1 MIRQLRSILSFV
13 AAACIIFTG
22 CSTTRVSTLHS
33 ANLPSQTEIA
43 MGRYIEEEL
52 SLPDDI
58 SRVISCSQTED
69 GMLNLFYE
77 VRGEDDFRLKLATSS
92 DNGKTWSDDPANR
105 PAQLPDKML
114 ISCAG
119 MDKTGNL
126 ILQGKIMQEDHYK
139 VYKVDSQGNM
149 TQSPTPMLNA
159 NDEEINS
166 FSKIIVTESGDFI
179 VGDIFGIYQYDSAT
193 MEMKNIYQPLD
204 FIPDM
209 DYVSIGDTLYIG
221 IPNAILAYSLTT
233 GEQLDSSND
242 KNVIEDANSTESIGL
257 NSRQARI
264 LAPSSDKKSLFYVDM
279 SGIYRRV
286 IGGSVSERIVDGE
299 ITRLN
304 MPSLDC
310 VGLYQLTE
318 DSFAVLLYDFDADT
332 YSLVSYTY
340 SADTPITP
348 STELKIYSLYENR
361 TIRQAAAL
369 FQSQNQDV
377 RIRYTTGKTSPAVTT
392 SDMLRTLNTELLSG
406 NGPDLIVL
414 DGMPIQSYID
424 KDILMD
430 MSGLMQE
437 ELSQD
442 KYLPNIMES
451 VKQDDKLFAIPA
463 RFRPFLLLADSPIAQ
478 ASDFTSLIDALIED
492 KNKHGADYNISS
504 FTSPVQ
510 YHDLFA
516 TACLPAWFHEDG
528 SFDENQFAEFLTY
541 IKKLAPDNNEID
553 GLYVTGMST
562 TDAIDWANGTCSIVA
577 SQISCPD
584 DYGTFDSAI
593 IERGQGEIVPIP
605 GQVKNV
611 FVPVSIV
618 GINQNTKHSDLAAQF
633 IHTLLSQEVQER
645 VFYDGLPVNM
655 DTLMNVY
662 QGKKGIWASL
672 SNGDSY
678 LDIFYP
684 SDESRAYMLELFRN
698 LENPYF
704 SNQDLEDSILEEAEL
719 YYDGTRSLE
728 DTVKAVA
735 QKMEQIQAEQIQLES
750 D

>member
-1 MIRQLRSILSFV
+1 MMKQIRSMLSFV

-22 CSTTRVSTLHS
+22 CSTTRVSTLQS

-52 SLPDDI
+52 SFPEDV

-77 VRGEDDFRLKLATSS
+77 VSGEDNFRLKLATSS
-92 DNGKTWSDDPANR
+92 DNGKTWSDASATWQ
-105 PAQLPDKML
+105 AQLPDKL
-114 ISCAG
+114 IVSCGG
-119 MDKTGNL
+119 MDKDGSI
-126 ILQGKIMQEDHYK
+126 ILQGRIVQEDHHNAYK
-139 VYKVDSQGNM
+139 INPQGNIS
-149 TQSPTPMLNA
+149 QLPKPMLNA
-159 NDEEINS
+159 NDEEIRS
-166 FSKIIVTESGDFI
+166 HSKIIVTESGDYI

-204 FIPDM
+204 FIPYM

-221 IPNAILAYSLTT
+221 LQNSILAYSLTT
-233 GEQLDSSND
+233 GEELDRSND
-242 KNVIEDANSTESIGL
+242 QNVIEDVNSTESIGL

-264 LAPSSDKKSLFYVDM
+264 LTPSHDKKSLFYVDM

-348 STELKIYSLYENR
+348 STELKIYSLYEDR

-377 RIRYTTGKTSPAVTT
+377 RIRYTTGKTSPAVTI

-414 DGMPIQSYID
+414 DNMPIQSYID

-430 MSGLMQE
+430 ISGLMQE

-442 KYLPNIMES
+442 KYLPNIMDS
-451 VKQDDKLFAIPA
+451 LKQDDKLFAIPA
-463 RFRPFLLLADSPIAQ
+463 RFRPFLLLADSHITQ
-478 ASDFTSLIDALIED
+478 APDFTSLIDTLIED
-492 KNKHGADYNISS
+492 KNKHGENYNISS
-504 FTSPVQ
+504 FTSPIQ

-528 SFDENQFAEFLTY
+528 SFDENRFAEFLTY
-541 IKKLAPDNNEID
+541 IKKIAPDNND
-553 GLYVTGMST
+553 VDVSYRQGMST
-562 TDAIDWANGTCSIVA
+562 TDAIDWANGTSSLVA

-593 IERGQGEIVPIP
+593 IEKGQGEIVSIP
-605 GQVKNV
+605 GQIKNV

-618 GINQNTKHSDLAAQF
+618 GINRNTKHSDLAAQF
-633 IHTLLSQEVQER
+633 IHTLLSDEVQDR

-662 QGKKGIWASL
+662 QGKKGMWATL
-672 SNGDSY
+672 SSGDSY
-678 LDIFYP
+678 LDIYYP
-684 SDESRAYMLELFRN
+684 SDESRAYMIDLFRN
-698 LENPYF
+698 LETPYF
-704 SNQDLEDSILEEAEL
+704 SNQDLEDSILDESEL

-735 QKMEQIQAEQIQLES
+735 RKMEQIQAEQIQFES